1 MLPFYF
7 VEKNGMAWY
16 NSLYMYLEF
25 WPRERE
31 KMIGYI
37 AKRLIYAV
45 MTVFLISV
53 ITFALMKLVPGGPF
67 LSEKAPTA
75 ATMAALEKKYGLDQ
89 PPVRQYL
96 TYMRDALSGD
106 FGPSI
111 KKRGREVSEIISSG
125 FKVSA
130 KLGGIAILSSVLVG
144 VPLGC
149 IAALRRGKW
158 QDNAILVIATTGISM
173 PNFIIAS
180 FLIVIFGERFGL
192 TFGIETPAHYI
203 MPVISLALFPT
214 SYIMRLI
221 RSSMLDVM
229 GQDYIRTAKSKGLA
243 QPLILFKHALRNAV
257 LPVITYLGPAIAYIL
272 TGSFVVERIFT
283 IPGLGNEFIS
293 SITNRDYPMIMGT
306 TLFLAALII
315 FMNVV
320 VDIAYKLVDPRIT
333 FGK

>member
-1 MLPFYF
+1 
-7 VEKNGMAWY
+7 
-16 NSLYMYLEF
+16 
-25 WPRERE
+25 
-31 KMIGYI
+31 MIGYVI
-37 AKRLIYAV
+37 KRLIYAV
-45 MTVFLISV
+45 LTVFLISV

-67 LSEKAPTA
+67 LSEKAPSA
-75 ATMAALEKKYGLDQ
+75 ATTAALEKKYGLDK
-89 PPVRQYL
+89 PPLRQYL
-96 TYMRDALSGD
+96 TWITDALKGD

-111 KKRGREVSEIISSG
+111 KKRGREVSDIISSG

-130 KLGGIAILSSVLVG
+130 KLGGVAVLASIVVG

-149 IAALRRGKW
+149 VAALRRGKW
-158 QDNAILVIATTGISM
+158 QDNTILVFATSGISM
-173 PNFIIAS
+173 PNFIVAS

-192 TFGIETPAHYI
+192 TYGIDTPAHYI
-203 MPVISLALFPT
+203 MPVIALAFFPT

-243 QPLILFKHALRNAV
+243 QILVLFKHALRNAV

-306 TLFLAALII
+306 TLFLAVLII
-315 FMNVV
+315 SMNVI
-320 VDIAYKLVDPRIT
+320 VDIAYKIVDPRIT
-333 FGK
+333 FLK

>member
-1 MLPFYF
+1 
-7 VEKNGMAWY
+7 
-16 NSLYMYLEF
+16 
-25 WPRERE
+25 
-31 KMIGYI
+31 MIGYVI
-37 AKRLIYAV
+37 KRLIYAIL
-45 MTVFLISV
+45 TIFLISV

-67 LSEKAPTA
+67 LSEKAPSA
-75 ATMAALEKKYGLDQ
+75 ATTAALEKKYGLDK
-89 PPVRQYL
+89 PPLRQYL
-96 TYMRDALSGD
+96 TWIGDALKGD

-111 KKRGREVSEIISSG
+111 KKRGREVSDIISTG

-130 KLGGIAILSSVLVG
+130 KLGGIAVLTAVVVG

-149 IAALRRGKW
+149 VAALRRGKW
-158 QDNAILVIATTGISM
+158 QDNTILVFATSGISM
-173 PNFIIAS
+173 PNFIVAS

-192 TFGIETPAHYI
+192 TYGIDTPAHYI
-203 MPVISLALFPT
+203 MPVIALAFFPT

-229 GQDYIRTAKSKGLA
+229 GQDYIRTAKSKGLT
-243 QPLILFKHALRNAV
+243 QSLVLFKHALRNAV

-306 TLFLAALII
+306 TMFLAVIII
-315 FMNVV
+315 FMNVI
-320 VDIAYKLVDPRIT
+320 VDVAYKIVDPRIT
-333 FGK
+333 YSK

>member
-1 MLPFYF
+1 MGCVHNRHKELTIENAINA
-7 VEKNGMAWY
+7 VEKTMIK
-16 NSLYMYLEF
+16 YLL
-25 WPRERE
+25 
-31 KMIGYI
+31 
-37 AKRLIYAV
+37 KRIVYAI
-45 MTVFLISV
+45 MTIFLISV

-67 LSEKAPTA
+67 LSEKAPSA
-75 ATMAALEKKYGLDQ
+75 ATTAALEKKYGLDQ
-89 PPVRQYL
+89 PPLKQYL
-96 TYMRDALSGD
+96 TYMRDALKGD

-111 KKRGREVSEIISSG
+111 KKRGREVSDIISQG

-130 KLGGIAILSSVLVG
+130 KLGGIAILSSILIG

-158 QDNAILVIATTGISM
+158 QDNTILVVATSGISM
-173 PNFIIAS
+173 PSFITAS
-180 FLIVIFGERFGL
+180 FLIVIFGERLGL

-203 MPVISLALFPT
+203 MPVIALALFPA

-243 QPLILFKHALRNAV
+243 QPIVLFKHALRNAV
-257 LPVITYLGPAIAYIL
+257 LPAITYLGPAIAYTL

-320 VDIAYKLVDPRIT
+320 VDILYKIVDPRINYI
-333 FGK
+333 

>member
-1 MLPFYF
+1 
-7 VEKNGMAWY
+7 
-16 NSLYMYLEF
+16 
-25 WPRERE
+25 
-31 KMIGYI
+31 MIKYI
-37 AKRLIYAV
+37 LKRIIYAIL
-45 MTVFLISV
+45 TIFLISV

-67 LSEKAPTA
+67 LSEKAPSA
-75 ATMAALEKKYGLDQ
+75 ATTAALEKKYGLDK
-89 PPVRQYL
+89 PPLMQYL
-96 TYMRDALSGD
+96 TYMGDALKGD

-111 KKRGREVSEIISSG
+111 KKRGREVSDIISQG

-130 KLGGIAILSSVLVG
+130 KLGGIAILSSILLG

-149 IAALRRGKW
+149 IAALRRGTR
-158 QDNAILVIATTGISM
+158 QDNTILVVATSGISM
-173 PNFIIAS
+173 ASFITAS

-192 TFGIETPAHYI
+192 TFGIETPAHYV
-203 MPVISLALFPT
+203 MPVIALALFPA

-243 QPLILFKHALRNAV
+243 QPIVLFKHALRNAV
-257 LPVITYLGPAIAYIL
+257 LPAITYLGPAIAYTL

-320 VDIAYKLVDPRIT
+320 VDILYKIVDPRIT
-333 FGK
+333 YI

>member
-1 MLPFYF
+1 
-7 VEKNGMAWY
+7 
-16 NSLYMYLEF
+16 
-25 WPRERE
+25 
-31 KMIGYI
+31 MIKYI
-37 AKRLIYAV
+37 LKRIIYAIL
-45 MTVFLISV
+45 TIFLISV

-67 LSEKAPTA
+67 LSEKAPSA
-75 ATMAALEKKYGLDQ
+75 ATTAALEKKYGLDK
-89 PPVRQYL
+89 PPLMQYL
-96 TYMRDALSGD
+96 TYMGDALKGD

-111 KKRGREVSEIISSG
+111 KKRGREVSDIISQG

-130 KLGGIAILSSVLVG
+130 KLGGIAILSSILIG

-158 QDNAILVIATTGISM
+158 QDNTILVLATSGISM
-173 PNFIIAS
+173 PSFITAS
-180 FLIVIFGERFGL
+180 FLIVIFGEKLGL

-203 MPVISLALFPT
+203 MPVIALALFPA

-243 QPLILFKHALRNAV
+243 QPVVLFKHALRNAV
-257 LPVITYLGPAIAYIL
+257 LPAITYLGPAIAYTL

-283 IPGLGNEFIS
+283 IPGLGNEFVS

-320 VDIAYKLVDPRIT
+320 VDVLYKIVDPRIIY
-333 FGK
+333 K

>member
-1 MLPFYF
+1 
-7 VEKNGMAWY
+7 
-16 NSLYMYLEF
+16 
-25 WPRERE
+25 
-31 KMIGYI
+31 MIGYI
-37 AKRLIYAV
+37 IKRIIYAIL
-45 MTVFLISV
+45 TLFLISV

-67 LSEKAPTA
+67 LSEKAPSA
-75 ATMAALEKKYGLDQ
+75 ATTAALEKKYGLDK

-96 TYMRDALSGD
+96 TYMSDALRGD

-111 KKRGREVSEIISSG
+111 KKRGREVSDIITTG

-130 KLGGIAILSSVLVG
+130 RLGGIAILTSVVVG
-144 VPLGC
+144 IPLGC

-158 QDNAILVIATTGISM
+158 QDNTILVVATSGISM

-180 FLIVIFGERFGL
+180 FLIVIFGERFAL
-192 TFGIETPAHYI
+192 TYGIETPAHYI
-203 MPVISLALFPT
+203 MPVIALAFFPT

-229 GQDYIRTAKSKGLA
+229 GQDYIRTARSKGLA
-243 QPLILFKHALRNAV
+243 QFFVLFKHALRNAI

-306 TLFLAALII
+306 TLFLAAILI
-315 FMNVV
+315 FLNVV
-320 VDIAYKLVDPRIT
+320 VDIAYKIVDPRIT
-333 FGK
+333 YDK

>member
-1 MLPFYF
+1 ML
-7 VEKNGMAWY
+7 A
-16 NSLYMYLEF
+16 
-25 WPRERE
+25 
-31 KMIGYI
+31 YI
-37 AKRLIYAV
+37 LKRLVYAV
-45 MTVFLISV
+45 LTIFLISV

-67 LSEKAPTA
+67 LSEKAPSA
-75 ATMAALEKKYGLDQ
+75 ATTAALEKKYGLDQ

-96 TYMRDALSGD
+96 TYIKDALKGD

-111 KKRGREVSEIISSG
+111 KKRGRDVSEIISSG

-130 KLGGIAILSSVLVG
+130 RLGGLAILASVVVGITLGGIA
-144 VPLGC
+144 
-149 IAALRRGKW
+149 ALKRGKW
-158 QDNAILVIATTGISM
+158 QDNLILVFATSGISM
-173 PNFIIAS
+173 PNFIVAS
-180 FLIVIFGERFGL
+180 FLIIIFGERFSL

-203 MPVISLALFPT
+203 MPVAALAFFPT

-243 QPLILFKHALRNAV
+243 QPLVLFKHALRNAV
-257 LPVITYLGPAIAYIL
+257 LPVITYLGPAIAYTL

-306 TLFLAALII
+306 TLFLAVLII
-315 FMNVV
+315 FMNVI
-320 VDIAYKLVDPRIT
+320 VDVAYKFVDPRIT
-333 FGK
+333 FSN

>member
-1 MLPFYF
+1 
-7 VEKNGMAWY
+7 
-16 NSLYMYLEF
+16 
-25 WPRERE
+25 
-31 KMIGYI
+31 MIGYI
-37 AKRLIYAV
+37 IKRLVYAILSI
-45 MTVFLISV
+45 FLISV
-53 ITFALMKLVPGGPF
+53 ITFALMKMVPGGPF
-67 LSEKAPTA
+67 LSEKAPSA
-75 ATMAALEKKYGLDQ
+75 ATTAALEKKYGLDKS
-89 PPVRQYL
+89 PVRQYF
-96 TYMRDALSGD
+96 TWVGDALKGD

-111 KKRGREVSEIISSG
+111 KKRGREVSDIISTG

-130 KLGGIAILSSVLVG
+130 KLGGIAILASVAVG

-149 IAALRRGKW
+149 VAALRRGKW
-158 QDNAILVIATTGISM
+158 QDNTILVFATSGISM
-173 PNFIIAS
+173 PSFIVAS

-192 TFGIETPAHYI
+192 TYGIDTPAHYI
-203 MPVISLALFPT
+203 MPVIALAFFPT

-229 GQDYIRTAKSKGLA
+229 GQDFIRTAKAKGLA
-243 QPLILFKHALRNAV
+243 QYMVLFKHALRNAV

-306 TLFLAALII
+306 TMFLAVII
-315 FMNVV
+315 ILMNVI

>member
-1 MLPFYF
+1 MD
-7 VEKNGMAWY
+7 
-16 NSLYMYLEF
+16 S
-25 WPRERE
+25 
-31 KMIGYI
+31 MITYI
-37 AKRLIYAV
+37 IKRLIYAV
-45 MTVFLISV
+45 LTVFLISV

-75 ATMAALEKKYGLDQ
+75 ATTAALEKKYGLDQ
-89 PPVRQYL
+89 PPVKQYL
-96 TYMRDALSGD
+96 TYMRDALKGD

-111 KKRGREVSEIISSG
+111 KKRGREVSDIITSG

-130 KLGGIAILSSVLVG
+130 KLGGIAILASILVG
-144 VPLGC
+144 IPLGC

-158 QDNAILVIATTGISM
+158 QDNTILVVATSGISM
-173 PNFIIAS
+173 PNFITAS
-180 FLIVIFGERFGL
+180 FLIIIFGEKYGL
-192 TFGIETPAHYI
+192 TFGIDTPAHYI
-203 MPVISLALFPT
+203 MPVIALALFPT

-229 GQDYIRTAKSKGLA
+229 GQDYIRTAESKGLA
-243 QPLILFKHALRNAV
+243 QSVVLFKHALRNAI
-257 LPVITYLGPAIAYIL
+257 LPVITYLGPAIAYTL

-306 TLFLAALII
+306 TLFLATLII
-315 FMNVV
+315 LMNVI
-320 VDIAYKLVDPRIT
+320 VDIAYKIVDPRIT

>member
-1 MLPFYF
+1 ML
-7 VEKNGMAWY
+7 
-16 NSLYMYLEF
+16 
-25 WPRERE
+25 
-31 KMIGYI
+31 GYI
-37 AKRLIYAV
+37 LKRIVYAIL
-45 MTVFLISV
+45 TIFLISV

-67 LSEKAPTA
+67 LSEKAPSA
-75 ATMAALEKKYGLDQ
+75 ATTAALEKKYGLDQ

-96 TYMRDALSGD
+96 TYIKDALKGD

-111 KKRGREVSEIISSG
+111 KKRGRDVSDIISSG
-125 FKVSA
+125 FRVSA
-130 KLGGIAILSSVLVG
+130 RLGGMAILASVVVG

-149 IAALRRGKW
+149 IAALNRGKW
-158 QDNAILVIATTGISM
+158 QDNVILVFATSGISM

-180 FLIVIFGERFGL
+180 FLIIIFGERFAL

-203 MPVISLALFPT
+203 MPVIALAFFPT

-229 GQDYIRTAKSKGLA
+229 GQDYIRTARSKGLA
-243 QPLILFKHALRNAV
+243 QPLVLFKHALRNAV
-257 LPVITYLGPAIAYIL
+257 LPVITYLGPAIAYTL

-306 TLFLAALII
+306 TLFLAVLII
-315 FMNVV
+315 FMNVA
-320 VDIAYKLVDPRIT
+320 VDIAYKIVDPRIT
-333 FGK
+333 FNT